1 MKFRG
6 SFTAAFAHCQN
17 INFST
22 LDWNGIEDA
31 MHGLINRS
39 IEGFLR
45 HTYGDAFWRG
55 VAEASGIDPR
65 GFQTIREYP
74 DALSHAL
81 INNAAL
87 QLDKPETELLEDL
100 GAWLARLESVRRLL
114 RFSGR
119 DFGEFLMTLDELPG
133 RAHMVIPDLG
143 MPRMQVTAA
152 PGGAMGASIRVVM
165 PDCFQE
171 WRSVMAGLI
180 RAMDDDYGALGLI
193 GVEGTAVTV
202 QVSDNSFCE
211 GRSFSLGAQPM
222 ARPAPA

>member
-1 MKFRG
+1 
-6 SFTAAFAHCQN
+6 
-17 INFST
+17 
-22 LDWNGIEDA
+22 

-45 HTYGDAFWRG
+45 DTYGDAFWRA

-87 QLDKPETELLEDL
+87 RLDKPETELLEDL
-100 GAWLARLESVRRLL
+100 GAWLARLESIRRLL

-143 MPRMQVTAA
+143 MPRMQVTACSGNPA
-152 PGGAMGASIRVVM
+152 GGAIRVLM

-180 RAMDDDYGALGLI
+180 RAMADDYGALGLI
-193 GVEGTAVTV
+193 GVDGNAVTV
-202 QVSDNSFCE
+202 QVSDSSFCE
-211 GRSFSLGAQPM
+211 GRSFTLG
-222 ARPAPA
+222 ARPAPRTASA